1 MSPRDHD
8 AQPSSWAEAV
18 TVGSIAFVL
27 LLGLMAWLD
36 NVHLSTTNGLWKS
49 VNVGDWK
56 ADFATAALDP
66 SNYLYYPLMAAL
78 CRLLDLLDVHGGRIW
93 QQLAVI
99 NVAFGALSVAIVYGL
114 VRRLTNR
121 QAVATLAALVHLGS
135 AGFLSLAVSNEDI
148 VPSYMV
154 ILAAMA
160 MASIWF
166 AAPTPRQVAAVAV
179 VFTVGW
185 LMEWRLMFPLLPPL
199 LLALVLSK
207 GTPRRRTALVALFLA
222 VMVAV
227 ALLAANRWEGHNGAV
242 GLPDLLWTGKAV
254 GSGWGGFSIDKLGLV
269 IAGMGEYL
277 LGGRNLP
284 AAHLFRA
291 EGAEWAIAF
300 GIEFMLLLSMLLL
313 LWKRRDDGTMRTV
326 AVLFLG
332 TLAAGEVMN
341 GYSQPTDP
349 QMQINVMP
357 WVTIAAALLLAEAAK
372 LTASRHVVI
381 LIGTGMALALLAYN
395 VAAFSAERGRDGK
408 IEAALRGLERLSDP
422 ARTVYVY
429 SGWETM
435 VTWQYVAWAH
445 RWEGVCDLGPAPRP
459 APKFKWISL
468 FGPLVHH
475 PSWTNREYVAA
486 IEAELD
492 CAFDKGYRVI
502 AGPVWAKSADQLA
515 DWMTSLNARNRG
527 PALRALLDRYRATPL
542 GGPTIDGIEGY
553 REIVR
558 SE

>member
-1 MSPRDHD
+1 M
-8 AQPSSWAEAV
+8 
-18 TVGSIAFVL
+18 VGAIAFVL
-27 LLGLMAWLD
+27 LLCLMVWLD
-36 NVHLSTTNGLWKS
+36 NVHLNTTNGLWKS

-56 ADFATAALDP
+56 ADPGTAALDP

-78 CRLLDLLDVHGGRIW
+78 CHLLDLLDVHRGKVW

-99 NVAFGALSVAIVYGL
+99 SVAFGALAVAIVYWL

-121 QAVATLAALVHLGS
+121 RAIAALAALVHLGS

-148 VPSYMV
+148 MPSYTV

-160 MASIWF
+160 MASMWF

-185 LMEWRLMFPLLPPL
+185 LMEWRLMFPLLLPL
-199 LLALVLSK
+199 LLALVVSN
-207 GTPRRRTALVALFLA
+207 GTARRRIALSALFLA

-242 GLPDLLWTGKAV
+242 GLPDLLWTGKAMD
-254 GSGWGGFSIDKLGLV
+254 SGWGGFSLDKLGLV
-269 IAGMGEYL
+269 VAGMGQYL
-277 LGGRNLP
+277 LGGRNLS

-291 EGAEWAIAF
+291 EGIEWAIAF
-300 GIEFMLLLSMLLL
+300 GIELMLLVSMLILL
-313 LWKRRDDGTMRTV
+313 GKKRDDVTMRT
-326 AVLFLG
+326 AAILFLG

-357 WVTIAAALLLAEAAK
+357 WLTIAAALLLAEATK
-372 LTASRHVVI
+372 LAGSRHAVMV
-381 LIGTGMALALLAYN
+381 IGTVVAFAPLAYN
-395 VAAFSAERGRDGK
+395 VAAFSAQRGRDGK
-408 IEAALRGLERLSDP
+408 METALRELERLSDP

-435 VTWQYVAWAH
+435 VTWQYVTWAH
-445 RWEGVCDLGPAPRP
+445 RWEGVCDLGQAPQKSPRL
-459 APKFKWISL
+459 KWISL

-475 PSWTNREYVAA
+475 PSWTDRQYVAA
-486 IEAELD
+486 IKAELD

-502 AGPVWAKSADQLA
+502 AGPVWAKSPDQLA
-515 DWMTSLNARNRG
+515 DWMTSLNARNRSF
-527 PALRALLDRYRATPL
+527 ALRALLDTYRTTPL
-542 GGPTIDGIEGY
+542 GGPTVDGSEGY
-553 REIVR
+553 REIDR
-558 SE
+558 RE